1 MGLRPIRLTLFIAT
15 FFAALFFVTR
25 VAAAFVE
32 AFVLFEAAA
41 FGEIFFS
48 AM

>member
-1 MGLRPIRLTLFIAT
+1 MVLLIVFLAT
-15 FFAALFFVTR
+15 RFFVTR

-32 AFVLFEAAA
+32 AFGLFEDAA
-41 FGEIFFS
+41 FGETFFS

>member
-1 MGLRPIRLTLFIAT
+1 LPNFLPS
-15 FFAALFFVTR
+15 FFVTL

-32 AFVLFEAAA
+32 AFDFFEDAA

>member
-1 MGLRPIRLTLFIAT
+1 LAVLFLSA
-15 FFAALFFVTR
+15 FFVTR
-25 VAAAFVE
+25 VAAAFVG
-32 AFVLFEAAA
+32 AFELFEDAA